1 MGQRRRRS
9 ERSSEQ
15 LDARGRADNG
25 KDELQELP
33 WFGFGNSRRREEA
46 TVETTLRPCALCC
59 AWAPAQRGMGGPDN
73 ACHNF
78 RGVRQRRWGK
88 WVAEIREPNRG
99 KRHWLGTFNNPVDA
113 AVAYDR
119 AAVSIHGAQYAHLN
133 FPADHAAAAP
143 AQCHPSS
150 CSAATTA
157 DVFQEHEVKP
167 IVAAALGGG
176 GGETVSQQQQQQGT
190 PWISPDAPFNDD
202 PHDIAM
208 YIDFDAVS
216 DMVPFYPGI
225 KREDCQREGF
235 DGDAVH
241 SPLWALGD

>member
-1 MGQRRRRS
+1 MGVGLKRQEMWRAAAAAAAPTASAAGRQQALAS
-9 ERSSEQ
+9 NSSTAKPFAERS
-15 LDARGRADNG
+15 R
-25 KDELQELP
+25 
-33 WFGFGNSRRREEA
+33 
-46 TVETTLRPCALCC
+46 
-59 AWAPAQRGMGGPDN
+59 PAQRGMGGPDN

-119 AAVSIHGAQYAHLN
+119 AAVSIHGPHYAHLN

-150 CSAATTA
+150 CSAAATA

-167 IVAAALGGG
+167 MVAAALGGDG
-176 GGETVSQQQQQQGT
+176 GGAETVSQQQQQGT
-190 PWISPDAPFNDD
+190 PWISPDAPFDD
-202 PHDIAM
+202 HPHDIAM

-225 KREDCQREGF
+225 KREDCQRERF

>member
-1 MGQRRRRS
+1 MGVGLKRQEMWRAAAAPTASAAGRQQALAS
-9 ERSSEQ
+9 NSATATAKPLAERS
-15 LDARGRADNG
+15 R
-25 KDELQELP
+25 
-33 WFGFGNSRRREEA
+33 
-46 TVETTLRPCALCC
+46 
-59 AWAPAQRGMGGPDN
+59 PAQRGMGGPDN

-113 AVAYDR
+113 TVAYDR
-119 AAVSIHGAQYAHLN
+119 AAVSIHGAHYAHLN
-133 FPADHAAAAP
+133 FPADHADAAP

-150 CSAATTA
+150 CSA
-157 DVFQEHEVKP
+157 DVFQEHEVRP
-167 IVAAALGGG
+167 MVAAALGGG
-176 GGETVSQQQQQQGT
+176 GGAETVSQQQQQGT
-190 PWISPDAPFNDD
+190 PWISPDGPFDID

-225 KREDCQREGF
+225 KREDCQRERF

-241 SPLWALGD
+241 STLWALGD